1 MSNISQFVQHI
12 NHGVFKSLREDLPG
26 EYTTFQKYKQI
37 RFMRALMASTVDLK
51 GCLNTPLIINY
62 KYKVIPSVQDFQLQ
76 VLISLMLSPQ
86 TKDETTFDAFENMFV
101 DSLKY
106 HSKGISIE
114 YLKTRSSGEIDE
126 LIKKVGFHK
135 RKAKNIKDLCE
146 LKGVPKSY
154 EDVLKVSGVGPKIGL
169 LYMQNAVGQNLG
181 IGVDTHVNRFASK
194 FEWIKHKSGRT
205 PLKNAEQT
213 RELLEAS
220 IDKRFWAEMNLILV
234 GFGQNI
240 CTSTTLPKCDVC
252 LVSDCKDRRADVDVS
267 LQNGIV
273 KDIEDLDISYLD
285 SKNHERNYKKILA
298 WKMLVQERYGI
309 EMRYGNDDILGDWD
323 KKFDLLNK
331 DLYGY
336 SLLQQDPLS
345 EPPLKKVKIEIKSEF
360 I

>member
-1 MSNISQFVQHI
+1 M
-12 NHGVFKSLREDLPG
+12 
-26 EYTTFQKYKQI
+26 
-37 RFMRALMASTVDLK
+37 MASTVDLK

-62 KYKVIPSVQDFQLQ
+62 KYKVIPSVQDFKLQ

-86 TKDETTFDAFENMFV
+86 TKDEMTFDAFENMFM
-101 DSLKY
+101 DSLKF
-106 HSKGISIE
+106 HSKGITTE
-114 YLKTRSSGEIDE
+114 YLKTRSSEQIDE
-126 LIKKVGFHK
+126 LIRKVGFHK

-146 LKGVPKSY
+146 LTSVPDSY

-169 LYMQNAVGQNLG
+169 LYVQNALGQNLG

-220 IDKRFWAEMNLILV
+220 IDRRFWAEMNLILV

-240 CTSTTLPKCDVC
+240 CTSTKLPKCDVC
-252 LVSDCKDRRADVDVS
+252 LVSKCKDRRAEIDES

-273 KDIEDLDISYLD
+273 QDIEDLDISYMD
-285 SKNHERNYKKILA
+285 STKHERNYKKILA

-323 KKFDLLNK
+323 KKFDILNK
-331 DLYGY
+331 ELYGY
-336 SLLQQDPLS
+336 SLLQDSVL
-345 EPPLKKVKIEIKSEF
+345 EPPLKKVKKEIESKF